1 MLIITKNGGFI
12 ADAQIEENVKGL
24 CKQFFDEDDAQ
35 ILGNVNTL
43 SEKISHLPD
52 THFGAN
58 VNTPNVNFFCAMDLH
73 ADIVEKLEEMELCY
87 HYAMKEYPIS
97 ELVRIT
103 RRYAKLRNAFRTL
116 DTMLMSKV
124 QPYADA
130 YFGAFVKCFSKNNSK
145 NVKEV

>member
-24 CKQFFDEDDAQ
+24 CKKYFDEDDAQ
-35 ILGNVNTL
+35 ILG
-43 SEKISHLPD
+43 
-52 THFGAN
+52 N

-73 ADIVEKLEEMELCY
+73 ADIVEKLEEMERCY

-116 DTMLMSKV
+116 DNMLMSKV

-130 YFGAFVKCFSKNNSK
+130 YFGNFVKCFSKNNSK